1 MKLILLIPHISDGG
15 AEKILSDLSFNL
27 DLGEQLL
34 VVFQEKPGYPFHGR
48 LISMNLPIERQS
60 VVARAFGFVRRIHRF
75 HRIVQQEQP
84 DCVVSFMGEANFINA
99 VVSRRPI
106 LTVHNHLSSVSGERS
121 RFESKI
127 FDLLLRA
134 LYRRAKIIAV
144 SEAVKDDLVKHFR
157 IPNERV
163 AVINTAIDAEAI
175 RRKAAERA
183 ECPWD
188 EDAPVI
194 VTAGRLHPQKGQWH
208 LLRAFA
214 EVRKKMV
221 CRMAILGTGDLEDY
235 LRDLA
240 KALGI
245 EKDVYFLGWQENPF
259 KFLAHGQVFVL
270 PSVSEGF
277 PLVLL
282 EAMACG
288 LPIVATDCPGSSKEI
303 LAPRGAAEF
312 GVLIPP
318 VDERRYGADEKCTA
332 EESAMADAILSM
344 LQDPGLR
351 RKYVEAGKVRLRDFD
366 RMTFFESYRRVITA
380 AASTR
385 Q

>member
-27 DLGEQLL
+27 ELGETIL
-34 VVFQEKPGYPFHGR
+34 VVFQEKAGYPFHGR
-48 LISMNLPIERQS
+48 LISMNLPIERES
-60 VVARAFGFVRRIHRF
+60 IVARAFGFVRRIHRF
-75 HRIVQQEQP
+75 RRIVQQEQP

-99 VVSRRPI
+99 VIARRPI
-106 LTVHNHLSSVSGERS
+106 LTVHNHMSSVSSERS
-121 RFESKI
+121 RFESRV
-127 FDLLLRA
+127 FEMLLRT
-134 LYRRAKIIAV
+134 LYRRTRIIAV
-144 SEAVKDDLVKHFR
+144 SEAVKDDLVEHFR
-157 IPNERV
+157 IPKERV
-163 AVINTAIDAEAI
+163 VVINTAVDAEAI
-175 RRKAAERA
+175 RRKAEEPVA
-183 ECPWD
+183 CPWD
-188 EDAPVI
+188 ESAPVV

-214 EVRKKMV
+214 EVRKKVV
-221 CRMAILGTGDLEDY
+221 CRLAILGTGDLEEY

-245 EKDVYFLGWQENPF
+245 EQDVHFLGWQQNPF
-259 KFLAHGQVFVL
+259 KFLARGQVFVL

-318 VDERRYGADEKCTA
+318 VDERRYGADEKCTPA
-332 EESAMADAILSM
+332 ESALADAILSM

-351 RKYVEAGKVRLRDFD
+351 RKYVEAGQARLRDFD
-366 RMTFFESYRRVITA
+366 RASFFESYRRVIRS
-380 AASTR
+380 AASAA